1 MSGKK
6 ATNKLFA
13 PAASTL
19 DRVLSERETAELLH
33 CCTKTLR
40 QEFAAGR
47 APARVRLSA
56 RRIGYR
62 LSAIY
67 RWLDTRVEA
76 PPGGGSDYNADNDFA
91 RSYDEC
97 LRAVRERMDPE
108 EGVIG
113 APLDRIRQGEKGS

>member
-76 PPGGGSDYNADNDFA
+76 PPGADVCWRSDRNPGRPVPGRWSRWDRAFLVPGRLVNAT
-91 RSYDEC
+91 
-97 LRAVRERMDPE
+97 L
-108 EGVIG
+108 
-113 APLDRIRQGEKGS
+113 